1 MSLSDHFLCLC
12 KRHYHLFTD
21 LGNAEGSIPPS
32 LCPEHH
38 NWLSNCLQAQ
48 GSGVP
53 QVLTITVLRLL
64 VASLV
69 LQASQKMLGLL
80 LDSSHLITQCPAN
93 LWLLPFQRTMG
104 LHHLLFTPTLHH
116 IASFLR
122 YLPTCHDCCLLVSP
136 PALSIFPWH
145 MTAQLTSGIT

>member
-1 MSLSDHFLCLC
+1 MLRKGVLGQAGQFCVFLFFILICTPAPTTCSDHFLCLC

-69 LQASQKMLGLL
+69 LQASQKMVPPNCWTPHT
-80 LDSSHLITQCPAN
+80 S
-93 LWLLPFQRTMG
+93 LPNVQ
-104 LHHLLFTPTLHH
+104 
-116 IASFLR
+116 
-122 YLPTCHDCCLLVSP
+122 PTCGFCLSKGLWASITSSSLP
-136 PALSIFPWH
+136 PSI
-145 MTAQLTSGIT
+145 T